1 MQSPIPCPFTILV
14 DGREKAPYTFSGIRA
29 NADRGHRILEIPRKW
44 AHLQTGDYTIEGM
57 EDLVAVERK
66 SLEDLYSTLGQHR
79 ERFEREMQRLAA
91 MEHAAVVIEA
101 DWWRILQRPPTM
113 SRLLPKTVFRTALSW
128 AERYGVHWL
137 AMPDRRLAEITT
149 FRILECFFNHKQK
162 KERKL
167 KNVNYTERRERRKR
181 TG

>member
-57 EDLVAVERK
+57 QDLVADERK

-79 ERFEREMQRLAA
+79 ERFEREHQRLA
-91 MEHAAVVIEA
+91 EFERKAVVIEA
-101 DWWRILQRPPTM
+101 DWNKILFRPPPQ
-113 SRLLPKTVFRTALSW
+113 SNLLPKSIHRTAIRW
-128 AERYGVHWL
+128 EEIYNVHWWD
-137 AMPDRRLAEITT
+137 MPDRRAAEITT
-149 FRILECFFNHKQK
+149 FRILESFYNHKQK

-167 KNVNYTERRERRKR
+167 KNVIDTRR
-181 TG
+181 